1 MVSSIKSFINPY
13 MARNNSFLTDLYNE
27 EITGVAYKN
36 LQLKKSILSWF
47 ANQGSTTI
55 ADLSKVL
62 NVSSPKIAE
71 LINELMEAGLVKD
84 YGKTE
89 STVGRRPNLYGL
101 ESNSLFFLGV
111 EVKNNHINIGL
122 LNFQKELVKFQ
133 EKIPYE
139 LSNTAASLDEL
150 CRLISQFIKEL
161 KGAAKK
167 ISSICIN
174 LSGRINYRTG
184 YSYSYFYFNEEP
196 LTRIIESKLGVKT
209 YVENDS
215 RSMAYGEFCNG
226 VVKNEKNVI
235 FINADYGIALGV
247 MINGEL
253 YYGKSGFAGE
263 FGHIPFFENEI
274 LCHCGKKGC
283 LETETSGQALVRQFK
298 QRLSEGA
305 TSGITRKIPV
315 KDITLEDIL
324 DAANHDDTLAI
335 ELIAAI
341 GEKLGKGIAI
351 LINLYNP
358 ELIILGGALSAT
370 GETIFLPLRSAINKY
385 SLSLVNNDTQYK
397 LSKLGSR
404 AGVIGA
410 SLLARNKLFDM
421 L

>member
-1 MVSSIKSFINPY
+1 
-13 MARNNSFLTDLYNE
+13 MARNNSFLSDLYNE

-47 ANQGSTTI
+47 ANQGNTTI

-161 KGAAKK
+161 KGIAKK

-298 QRLSEGA
+298 QRIAEGA
-305 TSGITRKIPV
+305 TSGITKKVAV

>member
-1 MVSSIKSFINPY
+1 
-13 MARNNSFLTDLYNE
+13 MARNNSFLSDLYNE

-47 ANQGSTTI
+47 ANQGNTTI

-150 CRLISQFIKEL
+150 CRLINQFIKEL
-161 KGAAKK
+161 KGIAKK

-196 LTRIIESKLGVKT
+196 LTRIIESKLGIKT

-298 QRLSEGA
+298 QRIAEGA
-305 TSGITRKIPV
+305 TSGITKKIPV
-315 KDITLEDIL
+315 KDVTLEDIL

>member
-1 MVSSIKSFINPY
+1 
-13 MARNNSFLTDLYNE
+13 MARNNSFLSDLYNE

-36 LQLKKSILSWF
+36 LQLKKSILSSF
-47 ANQGSTTI
+47 ANQGNTTI

-89 STVGRRPNLYGL
+89 SAVGRRPNLYGL

-150 CRLISQFIKEL
+150 CRLINQFIKEL
-161 KGAAKK
+161 KGAARK
-167 ISSICIN
+167 ISGICIN

-196 LTRIIESKLGVKT
+196 LTRIIESKLGIKT

-215 RSMAYGEFCNG
+215 RSMAYGEFCSG

-298 QRLSEGA
+298 QRLAEGA
-305 TSGITRKIPV
+305 TSGLTKKIAV
-315 KDITLEDIL
+315 KDIRLEDIL

-358 ELIILGGALSAT
+358 ELIILGGALSCT

>member
-1 MVSSIKSFINPY
+1 
-13 MARNNSFLTDLYNE
+13 MARNNSFLSDLYNE

-47 ANQGSTTI
+47 ANQGNTTI

-150 CRLISQFIKEL
+150 CRLINQFIKEL
-161 KGAAKK
+161 KGISKK

-196 LTRIIESKLGVKT
+196 LTRIIEGKLGIKT

-298 QRLSEGA
+298 QRIAEGA
-305 TSGITRKIPV
+305 TSGITKKVPV

>member
-1 MVSSIKSFINPY
+1 
-13 MARNNSFLTDLYNE
+13 MARNNSFLSDLYNE

-47 ANQGSTTI
+47 ANQGNTTI

-161 KGAAKK
+161 KGIAKK

-298 QRLSEGA
+298 QRIAEGA
-305 TSGITRKIPV
+305 TSGVTKKVAV

>member
-1 MVSSIKSFINPY
+1 
-13 MARNNSFLTDLYNE
+13 MARNNSFLSDLYNE

-47 ANQGSTTI
+47 ANQGNTTI

-161 KGAAKK
+161 KGIAKK

-263 FGHIPFFENEI
+263 FGHIPFFENEV

-298 QRLSEGA
+298 QRIAEGA
-305 TSGITRKIPV
+305 TSGITKKVAV

>member
-1 MVSSIKSFINPY
+1 
-13 MARNNSFLTDLYNE
+13 MARNNSFLSDLYNE

-71 LINELMEAGLVKD
+71 LINELIEAGLVKD

-111 EVKNNHINIGL
+111 EVKNTHINIGL

-139 LSNTAASLDEL
+139 LSNTEASLDEL
-150 CRLISQFIKEL
+150 CRLINQFIKEL
-161 KGAAKK
+161 KGVARK
-167 ISSICIN
+167 ISGICIN

-196 LTRIIESKLGVKT
+196 LTRVIESKVGIKT

-215 RSMAYGEFCNG
+215 RSMAYGEFCSG

-263 FGHIPFFENEI
+263 FGHIPFFDNEI

-283 LETETSGQALVRQFK
+283 LETETSGQALIRQFR
-298 QRLSEGA
+298 QRLKEGA
-305 TSGITRKIPV
+305 TSSITKKIPNV

-335 ELIAAI
+335 ELIASI

-358 ELIILGGALSAT
+358 ELIILGGALSGT
-370 GETIFLPLRSAINKY
+370 GEAIFLPLRSAINKY

-397 LSKLGSR
+397 LSRLGSK

>member
-1 MVSSIKSFINPY
+1 
-13 MARNNSFLTDLYNE
+13 MARNNSFLSDLYNE

-36 LQLKKSILSWF
+36 LQLKKSILSSF
-47 ANQGSTTI
+47 ANQGNTTI

-89 STVGRRPNLYGL
+89 SAVGRRPNLYGL

-150 CRLISQFIKEL
+150 CRLINQFIKEL

-167 ISSICIN
+167 ISGICIN

-196 LTRIIESKLGVKT
+196 LTRIIESKLGIKT

-235 FINADYGIALGV
+235 FINADFGIALGV

-263 FGHIPFFENEI
+263 FGHIPFFDNEI

-298 QRLSEGA
+298 QRLAEGA
-305 TSGITRKIPV
+305 TSGLTKKTPV

-358 ELIILGGALSAT
+358 ELIILGGALSCT

>member
-1 MVSSIKSFINPY
+1 
-13 MARNNSFLTDLYNE
+13 MARNNSFLSDLYNE

-111 EVKNNHINIGL
+111 EVKNNYINIGL

-161 KGAAKK
+161 KGVARK

-196 LTRIIESKLGVKT
+196 LTRIIERKLGVKT

-253 YYGKSGFAGE
+253 YYGKSGFSGE

-305 TSGITRKIPV
+305 TSGITRKIAV

>member
-1 MVSSIKSFINPY
+1 
-13 MARNNSFLTDLYNE
+13 MARNNSFLSDLYNE

-150 CRLISQFIKEL
+150 CRLISHFIKEL

>member
-1 MVSSIKSFINPY
+1 
-13 MARNNSFLTDLYNE
+13 MARNNSFLSDLYNE

-47 ANQGSTTI
+47 ANQGNTTI

-139 LSNTAASLDEL
+139 LSNTEASLDEL
-150 CRLISQFIKEL
+150 CRLINQFIKEL

-305 TSGITRKIPV
+305 TSGVTRKIPV

>member
-1 MVSSIKSFINPY
+1 
-13 MARNNSFLTDLYNE
+13 MARNNSFLSDLYNE

-36 LQLKKSILSWF
+36 LQLKKSVLSWF
-47 ANQGSTTI
+47 ANQGNTTI

-111 EVKNNHINIGL
+111 EVKNNYINIGL

-139 LSNTAASLDEL
+139 LSNTAASLDDL
-150 CRLISQFIKEL
+150 CRLINQFIKEL

-196 LTRIIESKLGVKT
+196 LTRIIESKLGIKT

-283 LETETSGQALVRQFK
+283 LETETSGQALVRQFR
-298 QRLSEGA
+298 QRVAEGA
-305 TSGITRKIPV
+305 TSGITKKV
-315 KDITLEDIL
+315 AAKDITLEDIL

-358 ELIILGGALSAT
+358 ELIILGGALSGT

>member
-13 MARNNSFLTDLYNE
+13 MARNNSFLSDLYNE

-47 ANQGSTTI
+47 ANQGNTTI

-161 KGAAKK
+161 KGIAKK

-298 QRLSEGA
+298 QRIAEGA
-305 TSGITRKIPV
+305 TSGITKKVAV